1 MESLTLKHVD
11 AKHPHLWLLIDK
23 LDEEL
28 LQRYPAED
36 IFGLDREDPRLD
48 QSVFVV
54 AYDGDRPVG
63 CGGIRPLDAESTE
76 LKRFFVERDY
86 RKRGAAGR
94 MLAFLEERARERN
107 FASVKLETGPEQPES
122 LHFYKKHGYAE
133 IDRYG
138 EYIGSEA
145 SICFEKRLADGP
157 AQSAQAPA
165 G

>member
-1 MESLTLKHVD
+1 MENLTLRQVD
-11 AKHPHLWLLIDK
+11 AKHPDLWLLIEK

-36 IFGLDREDPRLD
+36 IFGLDRDDPRLD

-54 AYDGDRPVG
+54 AYGGDRPVG

-76 LKRFFVERDY
+76 LKRFFVDNEY
-86 RKRGAAGR
+86 RKRGVAGR

-107 FASVKLETGPEQPES
+107 FVSVKLETGPQQPES
-122 LHFYKKHGYAE
+122 LYFYKKHGYVE
-133 IDRYG
+133 IEKYG

-145 SICFEKRLADGP
+145 SICFEKPLAAKGRE
-157 AQSAQAPA
+157 
-165 G
+165 